1 MSKKIQTITIT
12 EALSTLK
19 LLDKKIS
26 KKLRL
31 LGRSSNFVMDYKVG
45 SEKGQ
50 YTLLNEDE
58 LKKQAESTL
67 DSITNIIKN
76 RRALKAKIA
85 LSNAVTE
92 VTIAEQVM
100 TIVECIEYKNSIQQD
115 KELLSSLERIYS
127 SVQNGYQEE
136 LEDAREKITELLN
149 AKLSSD
155 SNKNSNSEVLA
166 KELQCIYNPA
176 LMDPINLGKYIENLR
191 ESIERFETD
200 VDVVL
205 SISNAHTFIELQSL

>member
-1 MSKKIQTITIT
+1 
-12 EALSTLK
+12 
-19 LLDKKIS
+19 
-26 KKLRL
+26 
-31 LGRSSNFVMDYKVG
+31 MDYKVG

-166 KELQCIYNPA
+166 KELQRIYNPA